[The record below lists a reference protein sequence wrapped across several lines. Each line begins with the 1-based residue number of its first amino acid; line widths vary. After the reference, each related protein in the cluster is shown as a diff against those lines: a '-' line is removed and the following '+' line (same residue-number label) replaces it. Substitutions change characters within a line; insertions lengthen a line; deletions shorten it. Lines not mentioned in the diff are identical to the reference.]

1 MFLAQMDSTR
11 QEPVVETQQTIPR
24 LKRRQWVRTEGHGG
38 EGSRAVG
45 GAKGQDGSHGALKG
59 SFMKFR
65 LFLPTSICKVTTN

>member
-1 MFLAQMDSTR
+1 MDSTR

-45 GAKGQDGSHGALKG
+45 GAEGQDGSRQHCSLIISTALGAV
-59 SFMKFR
+59 
-65 LFLPTSICKVTTN
+65 I